1 MKKLIS
7 LLLVLVLVLGV
18 FTGCTSS
25 GEETTSTKTE
35 TTSAETETTSTE
47 TTKTEAVSSSATV
60 DPVLSGDT
68 IKIGVSIA
76 RTGTAAEV
84 GQNCYNSFEIAVDE
98 INAAGGICGKPVE
111 LVYEDSQNDAT
122 QAVEIAKKFIEDETL
137 LCTVTGDSSTCNIA
151 CASYYEEAK
160 MPVIAGCAS
169 NAALTPLGDYIFSVA
184 GRSTDEIPFCIEGV
198 LKGYYDVEKLAVI
211 YANDDWGVGLY
222 DSAVELCALVG
233 IEIVGAESFNVGETD
248 FTSVLS
254 KLRAKEPESVLV
266 IAQYAEAGLIVNQIK
281 KMGWD
286 VIISNTGA
294 VVNDDFLKLVGE
306 DGEGLVGYVGMA
318 FVDAYPASMAFYNEY
333 IERYDGRTPTV
344 HSTCY
349 ECLKLVAQAA
359 NSCGE
364 DLSRETLRDAIASVK
379 DFEGLTGKFSIEE
392 DGNITRLFHV
402 VEVIDG
408 KWTKVD

>member
-7 LLLVLVLVLGV
+7 LLLVLVLVLSA
-18 FTGCTSS
+18 FAGCTSS
-25 GEETTSTKTE
+25 NTE
-35 TTSAETETTSTE
+35 TASNTPTEATTSTE
-47 TTKTEAVSSSATV
+47 TAESETTSSSVEA
-60 DPVLSGDT
+60 DPTLSGDT

-84 GQNCYNSFEIAVDE
+84 GQNCYNSFEIALDE

-122 QAVEIAKKFIEDETL
+122 QAVEIAKKFIEDKTF

-169 NAALTPLGDYIFSVA
+169 NAALTPLGNYIFSVA

-222 DSAVELCALVG
+222 DSAEELCALVG

-254 KLRAKEPESVLV
+254 KLRAKESESVLV

-364 DLSRETLRDAIASVK
+364 NLSREALRDAIANVK